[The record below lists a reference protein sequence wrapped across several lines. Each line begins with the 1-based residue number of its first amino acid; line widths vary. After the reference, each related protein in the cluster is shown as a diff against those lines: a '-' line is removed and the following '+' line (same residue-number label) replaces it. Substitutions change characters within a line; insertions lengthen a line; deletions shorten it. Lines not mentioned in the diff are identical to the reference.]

1 MIFSHNTNQSETFP
15 SFRLSHPVDGYL
27 QLRRSTRRKIS
38 GRRHSGRGANW
49 HPNYQGAKEDG
60 DADHTLHRLHHRLGF
75 PDKSG
80 RVIRT

>member
-49 HPNYQGAKEDG
+49 HPNYQGGQKKMAMLITPYIASITG
-60 DADHTLHRLHHRLGF
+60 WNF
-75 PDKSG
+75 PTKA
-80 RVIRT
+80 VE

>member
-49 HPNYQGAKEDG
+49 HPNYQGQKKMAMLITPYIASITGWD
-60 DADHTLHRLHHRLGF
+60 F
-75 PDKSG
+75 PTKA
-80 RVIRT
+80 VE